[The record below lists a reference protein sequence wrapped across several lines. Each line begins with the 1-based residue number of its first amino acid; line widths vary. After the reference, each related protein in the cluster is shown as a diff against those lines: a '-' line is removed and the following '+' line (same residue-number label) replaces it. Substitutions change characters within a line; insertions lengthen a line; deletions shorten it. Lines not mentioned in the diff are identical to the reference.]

1 MKVKIWNTIVLTVV
15 VLSVGSFL
23 FLFVEDRVEPRLESV
38 PFIFWTGLVV
48 AILLVGL
55 TFLASIFFPY
65 KESKDA

>member
-23 FLFVEDRVEPRLESV
+23 FLFVEDRVEPRLGSV

-65 KESKDA
+65 KESKDE

>member
-23 FLFVEDRVEPRLESV
+23 FLFVEDRVEPRLGCV